1 MDLSI
6 RSAVSLL
13 IFQIDVWDHRSCQ
26 SQTKDQWARQ
36 TRPTYSLWQ
45 PLWPELFLILKPPPR
60 RHLSSFNCF
69 NFTFLLSTH
78 LESCELYSNLLITV
92 WIFRPFVLFYTQFIL
107 WTRFS
112 STQFGPQ
119 LPQHLVWLPGIHQ
132 ALQFSSPPFIHSCS
146 VIQQPAITPHFPTP
160 PSQKKEKL
168 FLDGFALLMTIHRIH
183 SGSIL

>member
-1 MDLSI
+1 MSQADETNIFTLTTPLTWTLSY
-6 RSAVSLL
+6 
-13 IFQIDVWDHRSCQ
+13 
-26 SQTKDQWARQ
+26 TK
-36 TRPTYSLWQ
+36 TS
-45 PLWPELFLILKPPPR
+45 PPR

-107 WTRFS
+107 WTHFS

-132 ALQFSSPPFIHSCS
+132 ALQFSSPPFIHSGS

-160 PSQKKEKL
+160 PTQKKEKL